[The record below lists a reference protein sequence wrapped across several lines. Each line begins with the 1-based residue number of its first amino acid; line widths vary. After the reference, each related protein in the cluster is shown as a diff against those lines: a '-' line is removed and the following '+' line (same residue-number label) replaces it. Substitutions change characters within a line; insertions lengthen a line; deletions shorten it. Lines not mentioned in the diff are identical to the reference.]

1 MNTVPTCPFLPLFLL
16 KRELPYRCLR
26 PAVLALLPPSLRI
39 TLHRIWVQ
47 QPLLLHEQV
56 TTPATLRFPA
66 DSREVRHKME
76 LVLLWTKLAAS
87 NASHSVLVAS
97 RESQGWRQG
106 TSPGTGPEA
115 SAAGELRSLGNWRRL
130 CFVLWKMNMKFSCRG
145 SGAPKRLSV
154 LDVSAPRRGGLG
166 SMWEPS
172 GTLGSK
178 S

>member
-1 MNTVPTCPFLPLFLL
+1 MNTLPTCPFLPLFLL
-16 KRELPYRCLR
+16 KRELPYHRLG
-26 PAVLALLPPSLRI
+26 PAMLALPPPSLRI

-66 DSREVRHKME
+66 ESREVRHKME
-76 LVLLWTKLAAS
+76 LVLSWTKLAAR

-97 RESQGWRQG
+97 RESRAWWQD

-115 SAAGELRSLGNWRRL
+115 SAAGELRSLGNWRCLR
-130 CFVLWKMNMKFSCRG
+130 FVLWKMNMNFSCRG
-145 SGAPKRLSV
+145 SSALKWLSV

-166 SMWEPS
+166 SC
-172 GTLGSK
+172 GSPAAR
-178 S
+178 